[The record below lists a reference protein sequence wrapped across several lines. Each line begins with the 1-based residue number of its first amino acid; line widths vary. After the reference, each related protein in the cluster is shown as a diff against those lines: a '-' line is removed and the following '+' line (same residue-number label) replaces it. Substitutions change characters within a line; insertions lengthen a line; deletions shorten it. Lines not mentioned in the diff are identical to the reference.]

1 MAQTIAAGPASS
13 LQAAQKLQRKQAKR
27 ESKMRLKIEEA
38 KAEVLRTEQKMAKD
52 RLDHELA
59 AARLRTLE
67 EEFHK
72 MSSEGDAMSNMA
84 LSQPSGAGKKGN

>member
-1 MAQTIAAGPASS
+1 MAQTITASPASS

-59 AARLRTLE
+59 VARLRTLE

-72 MSSEGDAMSNMA
+72 MGEGDAMSNMS